1 MRSGSGGKGQQPLYI
16 YKLSTKLY
24 NPANRLFLASISFL
38 GLGFQMGLFN
48 FYEGFSFVLLFLIF
62 VCRNQ
67 KPLFCFK
74 RNERRFVCLY
84 AEENTEVEQNQRPR
98 YRFSRHFFG
107 LAVWLLLVHIY
118 LYFLCFF
125 SFGWIWNFFFFLR
138 FENELQR
145 EQMMYKNRFLFL
157 HFEPIGELISVWIA
171 VDTDVLFGKSTF
183 RLTWIYLFILFFCLN
198 MFIKIQNFLF
208 FGFVF
213 LVLCVVISAL
223 WNLYLKRFLI
233 GLWMNQVVFDLF
245 WTSYWLHT

>member
-1 MRSGSGGKGQQPLYI
+1 MSLRWGEHQGRTK
-16 YKLSTKLY
+16 ST
-24 NPANRLFLASISFL
+24 AEISFQSSFFWIG
-38 GLGFQMGLFN
+38 GLIVARPHLFI
-48 FYEGFSFVLLFLIF
+48 FFV
-62 VCRNQ
+62 
-67 KPLFCFK
+67 
-74 RNERRFVCLY
+74 
-84 AEENTEVEQNQRPR
+84 
-98 YRFSRHFFG
+98 FFFF
-107 LAVWLLLVHIY
+107 WLNLK
-118 LYFLCFF
+118 
-125 SFGWIWNFFFFLR
+125 FFFFLR

-208 FGFVF
+208 FEEVF
-213 LVLCVVISAL
+213 GELICVVISAL